1 MAKKK
6 DAKKKDSAMAEEV
19 KKAEEPQEPQE
30 QPTEPQEQEQLDL
43 IDIHP
48 ENAKPIIAA
57 ARIYKKLVGK
67 RLDVLAQ
74 EVEQKQKILDLVKE
88 AKLTPLENGVV
99 RFKYDN
105 VTISITPRDELV
117 KVKDENPT
125 N

>member
-1 MAKKK
+1 
-6 DAKKKDSAMAEEV
+6 MAEEV
-19 KKAEEPQEPQE
+19 GKTEEVNQPQEPQE
-30 QPTEPQEQEQLDL
+30 PQEQLDL

-74 EVEQKQKILDLVKE
+74 EVEQKQKILDLVKK

-117 KVKDENPT
+117 KVKDEDPT